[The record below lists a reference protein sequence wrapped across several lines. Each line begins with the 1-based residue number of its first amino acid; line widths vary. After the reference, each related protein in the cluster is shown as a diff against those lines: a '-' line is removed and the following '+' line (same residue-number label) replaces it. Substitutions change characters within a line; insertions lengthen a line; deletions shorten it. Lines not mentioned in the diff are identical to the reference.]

1 MLENRAHDFSRHVA
15 GRQLPSDLDADSSQ
29 VKAGQVAP
37 PVVAHCSDNRSS
49 WFLADGF
56 PYRTQHRRVQAFELL
71 NGNRVRG
78 FIRCL
83 GRNIDAHFRILL
95 SIHAS
100 ASADCSWFDLVD
112 SVDWLEELEHELVEA
127 HAEHCCRLLELLGGE

>member
-1 MLENRAHDFSRHVA
+1 MLENRAHDFGRHVA
-15 GRQLPSDLDADSSQ
+15 GRQLPSDLDADASQ

-56 PYRTQHRRVQAFELL
+56 PYRAQHRRVQAFELL

-78 FIRCL
+78 FVRRL
-83 GRNIDAHFRILL
+83 GRNVDAHFGFSLESFSLVVRHSHDAFLLRRQPLSHILMKTVMML
-95 SIHAS
+95 TTAQTMENQVAIVSM
-100 ASADCSWFDLVD
+100 
-112 SVDWLEELEHELVEA
+112 
-127 HAEHCCRLLELLGGE
+127 